1 MLDTKIQSTERG
13 IMMASS
19 TVIKADIN
27 VSHLDSQQY
36 LHLMDV
42 IYIDS
47 QESAE
52 HFTLRLLTWSLFRQD
67 LFVDEKIQLGRSI
80 AASEL
85 PDLFVK
91 RTQAQYEHWV
101 EVDTF
106 LPDRLEKA
114 EAKSEHV
121 WLFYTQADKVQKL
134 LKNINKHPNLQL
146 VEISSEL
153 VQQLAAQ
160 TSKNINWNVMIDND
174 QLTVASGDLYL
185 ESNLQLHHPLTV
197 PLLDLIH

>member
-1 MLDTKIQSTERG
+1 
-13 IMMASS
+13 MASS

-36 LHLMDV
+36 LRLMEV
-42 IYIDS
+42 ISIDG

-52 HFTLRLLTWSLFRQD
+52 HFTLRLLTWALFRQD

-80 AASEL
+80 NSSEL

-101 EVDTF
+101 EVDNF

-114 EAKSEHV
+114 EAKSEHI

-146 VEISSEL
+146 VEISREL
-153 VQQLAAQ
+153 IEQLAAQ
-160 TSKNINWNVMIDND
+160 TTKNIHWNVMIDND
-174 QLTVASGDLYL
+174 QITVASGDLYL
-185 ESNLQLHHPLTV
+185 ESSLTFYHPLTV